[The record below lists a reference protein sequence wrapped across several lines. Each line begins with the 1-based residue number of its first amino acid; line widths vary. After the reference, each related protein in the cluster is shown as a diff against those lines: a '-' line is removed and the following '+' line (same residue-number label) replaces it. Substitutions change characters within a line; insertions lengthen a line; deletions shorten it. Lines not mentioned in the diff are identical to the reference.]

1 MVKGRGRASEGN
13 RAGMATPVRYAIV
26 IRASVKNECII
37 RVESYREIKAR
48 EYTEVLRFGIH
59 EALPVSRRHF
69 Q

>member
-37 RVESYREIKAR
+37 RVESYRDQSK
-48 EYTEVLRFGIH
+48 GIYG
-59 EALPVSRRHF
+59 ST
-69 Q
+69 